1 MSNVELGALADT
13 FGITF
18 INLEPHA
25 ERAKELRLHARGYL
39 YPRESK
45 LASPCFLLFSGV
57 HFDLLV
63 NAEQSADALKWTDS
77 AGQTSFFSVL
87 QHGVDLIV

>member
-1 MSNVELGALADT
+1 MSNVELEALSDK

-25 ERAKELRLHARGYL
+25 EQAKELRLHARGYL

-45 LASPCFLLFSGV
+45 FPSPCFLLFSGV

-63 NAEQSADALKWTDS
+63 KAEESADSLKWTDS
-77 AGQTSFFSVL
+77 AGQTSFFSVF
-87 QHGVDLIV
+87 HHSIALIV